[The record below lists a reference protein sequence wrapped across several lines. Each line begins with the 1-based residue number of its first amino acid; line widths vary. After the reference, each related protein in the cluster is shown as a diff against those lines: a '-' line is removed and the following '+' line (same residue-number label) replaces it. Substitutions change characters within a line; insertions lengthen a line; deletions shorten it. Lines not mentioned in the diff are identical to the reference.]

1 MTTQTQRQAAIAAGS
16 VALALLVAPGTA
28 AARPDA
34 GTTVQSPP
42 ATAPTNC
49 PLRRVGD
56 QLVRCDDLTG
66 AGIAAARWVPEA

>member
-1 MTTQTQRQAAIAAGS
+1 MTTQIRRHAVIAAGG

-28 AARPDA
+28 SARPDA
-34 GTTVQSPP
+34 GTIVQSPP
-42 ATAPTNC
+42 AVAPTSC

-66 AGIAAARWVPEA
+66 AGIAAAHWVPEA

>member
-1 MTTQTQRQAAIAAGS
+1 MTTQTRRRAAVAAGG

-34 GTTVQSPP
+34 GTTVQNPP
-42 ATAPTNC
+42 AVAPTDC

-56 QLVRCDDLTG
+56 QLVRCDYLTG
-66 AGIAAARWVPEA
+66 AGTAAARWVPEA

>member
-1 MTTQTQRQAAIAAGS
+1 MTTQTRRQAAVTAGG

-34 GTTVQSPP
+34 GPTVQSPP
-42 ATAPTNC
+42 SVAPTSC

-66 AGIAAARWVPEA
+66 AGTAAARWVREA